1 MIQSIQ
7 RPLLLVEDR
16 QLVKQQYVEGRADG

>member
-16 QLVKQQYVEGRADG
+16 QLVKQQDVEGRADG